1 MARQS
6 SAKASTA
13 VRIRSGPQKKTTKPS
28 EKSEGFLFYEVFVVL
43 KANHV
48 QAIII
53 TFTISQF
60 PKSSSNQNQNILFQ
74 FQLQNVSKFP
84 ITNLFPQGFLFKNN
98 LGLYL
103 DLWSNF

>member
-1 MARQS
+1 VARQS

-13 VRIRSGPQKKTTKPS
+13 VRIRSGPHKKSRKPS
-28 EKSEGFLFYEVFVVL
+28 EKSEGFQFYVVFVVI
-43 KANHV
+43 KAN
-48 QAIII
+48 QAQVIIM

-60 PKSSSNQNQNILFQ
+60 TKSASNQNQNILFQ
-74 FQLQNVSKFP
+74 SPLQNVSKFP
-84 ITNLFPQGFLFKNN
+84 ITNLFPQGFVFKNN